1 MIKPPLSLYIHF
13 PWCVKKC
20 PYCDFNSFEL
30 GSGSYENEYIAA
42 LRADLKVERELS
54 GQTTLDS
61 IFMGGGTPSLFSA
74 AAISEVLC
82 MVNAF
87 FDIDGKTEITLEANP
102 GTIDQH
108 KFSGYFKAGV
118 NRLSIGVQSFD
129 DRFLSPLGRIHS
141 AGDALNGYS
150 CARQAGFANINIDL
164 MYGLPGQSISDAL
177 RDLEIA
183 ISLQSEH
190 LSWYQLT
197 IEPNTYFHKFPPSL
211 PDDDEIWDMTKEGL
225 ELLNTSGLTRYEISA
240 FSKASYQSQHNKNYW
255 TFGDYLGIGAGAHG
269 KISSPGDRSLV
280 ERTTKTRSPHDYLLN
295 PNRQSYIVAE
305 ESLTLEFLMNALR
318 LTSGFSQS
326 LFELRT
332 GLGFSQLKSFIQAG
346 VSKQLLEVIHG
357 DNVTIRPTEMGIR
370 YLDDLLLLLD

>member
-20 PYCDFNSFEL
+20 PYCDFNSFER
-30 GSGSYENEYIAA
+30 GSGNDENAYIAA

-54 GQTTLDS
+54 GQTTLHS

-74 AAISEVLC
+74 AAISEVLR

-87 FDIDGKTEITLEANP
+87 FDIDDKTEITLEANP

-118 NRLSIGVQSFD
+118 NRLSIGMQSFD

-141 AGDALNGYS
+141 ASDALNGYS
-150 CARQAGFANINIDL
+150 CARQAGFTNINIDL
-164 MYGLPGQSISDAL
+164 MYGLPGQSTSDAL

-211 PDDDEIWDMTKEGL
+211 PGEDEIWDMMKEGL
-225 ELLNTSGLTRYEISA
+225 ELLDTSGLTRYEVSA

-269 KISSPGDRSLV
+269 KISNLGNESLV

-318 LTSGFSQS
+318 LTNGFSQS

-332 GLGFSQLKSFIQAG
+332 GLEFSQLKSFIQAG

-357 DNVTIRPTEMGIR
+357 DDVTIRPTEMGIR
-370 YLDDLLLLLD
+370 FLDDLLLLLD